1 MLSRCIF
8 TISLANAV
16 KSDPRLEF
24 LAPLIPQTIPVAKA
38 LELKKTFSKKIAQE
52 MPAGDSD
59 EEPDVS
65 TINIQ

>member
-1 MLSRCIF
+1 
-8 TISLANAV
+8 V

-24 LAPLIPQTIPVAKA
+24 LAPLIPQTMPVAKA
-38 LELKKTFSKKIAQE
+38 LELKKSLTKKIAQE
-52 MPAGDSD
+52 MPAAESD